1 MKYRVMALD
10 IDGTLTTSQKV
21 ITERTEQAL
30 FDFQHNGGR
39 IILASGRPIYSMIPY
54 AETLALEKYGGYI
67 LAYNGGCAADCTTG
81 KVIFQTV
88 LPRQYIPEIC
98 GIIREYP
105 VGIGCYQKDTVIVGN
120 EVNLYTRNAAERNRM
135 KIQYVEDFP
144 KYAVSV
150 PKCLLQGEPETILSL
165 EHILSE
171 KYKGKLGIFRS
182 EPYFLEIVPNG
193 IDKGMALD
201 RLLKHIGYDRK
212 ECIACGDGFNDIPM
226 IRYAGL
232 GIAMDNASETVKKA
246 ADFITLSNDSDGIA
260 HMLEK
265 IAVG

>member
-150 PKCLLQGEPETILSL
+150 HKCLLQGEP
-165 EHILSE
+165 
-171 KYKGKLGIFRS
+171 KVWKIFFPKNIKTNWAYSVRS
-182 EPYFLEIVPNG
+182 RIFWRSCRT
-193 IDKGMALD
+193 ALTRE
-201 RLLKHIGYDRK
+201 RLWTD
-212 ECIACGDGFNDIPM
+212 C
-226 IRYAGL
+226 
-232 GIAMDNASETVKKA
+232 
-246 ADFITLSNDSDGIA
+246 
-260 HMLEK
+260 
-265 IAVG
+265 